1 MKSNTKKVQSIL
13 HMCHMDQRSEERRKV
28 GWQTPKSTLKGAIV
42 PPFDKY
48 NFFKPQCPHLFNHQ
62 ISNFLNLAGR
72 YPPPQTNSHEPRIIL
87 NLEKSQSKEANN

>member
-28 GWQTPKSTLKGAIV
+28 GWQTPKSSLKRAIV

-62 ISNFLNLAGR
+62 IPNFL
-72 YPPPQTNSHEPRIIL
+72 
-87 NLEKSQSKEANN
+87 EKRSYQQP

>member
-13 HMCHMDQRSEERRKV
+13 HMCHMDQHSEERRKV

-62 ISNFLNLAGR
+62 IPNFQEKKILAATLNLIW
-72 YPPPQTNSHEPRIIL
+72 QEDIL
-87 NLEKSQSKEANN
+87 LPKPIHMNPESI